1 VSARSRRKRSSAS
14 PSSARSRLS
23 ELRSRGVVGL
33 AVVVA
38 TLTAA
43 PAAGASATWAERRA
57 AAVQYVEGRA
67 GVVSFAF
74 VDYGGTLHGYRRWR
88 VTQSASI
95 LKPMLLVAYLNKPS
109 VSSRELTDE
118 ERRLL
123 GPMIRRSDND
133 AAEVILSRVGGR
145 RLNHLARRANM
156 VHFRFHPAWGH
167 SEITAGDQARFFFR
181 IDRYVPRRHRAYAL
195 RLLATIVPSQR
206 WGIPL
211 VVPDRWRIFFK
222 GGWRTA
228 TGRITHQVALLR
240 NGQTRLA
247 IAVLSVWNPSH
258 EYGTHTIRGIAAR
271 LLRTPLPAPPTSS
284 RRRKRS
290 RLSHPN
296 GLRPPS
302 GMSWLLVP
310 TLLYRQTTARS

>member
-1 VSARSRRKRSSAS
+1 
-14 PSSARSRLS
+14 
-23 ELRSRGVVGL
+23 
-33 AVVVA
+33 
-38 TLTAA
+38 
-43 PAAGASATWAERRA
+43 
-57 AAVQYVEGRA
+57 
-67 GVVSFAF
+67 
-74 VDYGGTLHGYRRWR
+74 
-88 VTQSASI
+88 
-95 LKPMLLVAYLNKPS
+95 
-109 VSSRELTDE
+109 
-118 ERRLL
+118 
-123 GPMIRRSDND
+123 MIRRSDND

-206 WGIPL
+206 WGIPQ
-211 VVPDRWRIFFK
+211 VVPDGWRIFFK

-240 NGQTRLA
+240 NGRTRLA

-271 LLRTPLPAPPTSS
+271 LLRMPLPAPPTSS
-284 RRRKRS
+284 RKTEEEPALAPERATAAVRDVLAPRSYSVVSADNGPELRGIRRPWS
-290 RLSHPN
+290 R
-296 GLRPPS
+296 
-302 GMSWLLVP
+302 
-310 TLLYRQTTARS
+310 AD